1 MFIILILIMSQYITL
16 LSNSSMEYFPQDT
29 LTSFNTKLAKAIIP
43 DDSKWEVALAEIS
56 FSKSWI
62 NVTDGENEIY
72 VEQIFKIKC
81 ITIPVKV

>member
-1 MFIILILIMSQYITL
+1 MQYFL
-16 LSNSSMEYFPQDT
+16 QNT

-56 FSKSWI
+56 FPKSWN

-72 VEQIFKIKC
+72 VEQNFKINC
-81 ITIPVKV
+81 ITIPVK